1 SVNSPEASGLICSHI
16 SGQDIMKNLLFISLI
31 LFFSASTFGQDIKG
45 QLFDLK
51 TKEKIQLEQRDEMP
65 KVWLFGNKKL
75 KGFFVNSSGQFKID
89 LSDITELGDTI
100 EFSIN
105 DFNINDFK
113 NSFADFEFHNIPK
126 NRLNE
131 VLKEIYLTKAYWIP
145 SCGSDC
151 FTVNAKRTFKKK
163 EILIKTSEL
172 EYTMHRNPE
181 KVRRLEL
188 GAKYIT
194 DFKSDIIK

>member
-1 SVNSPEASGLICSHI
+1 
-16 SGQDIMKNLLFISLI
+16 MKNLLFISLI
-31 LFFSASTFGQDIKG
+31 VFFSASTFGQEIKG

-89 LSDITELGDTI
+89 LSEITELGDTI
-100 EFSIN
+100 EFSIS

-172 EYTMHRNPE
+172 EYTMRRNPE